1 MSDTLQ
7 TIPERIGGE
16 DEITRKALDKV
27 KFDIRVC
34 SPGIIQSF
42 DPDALTCVVQL
53 AIREKLNI
61 TGKIS
66 SVDVPPLLDVPVQI
80 VGTAD
85 YFITFPIVEG
95 TECLVVFGDNCM
107 DAWWQSGGIQEQ
119 LEKRRHDL
127 SDAFAII
134 GPRSQVNLFTDYSTT
149 DVQLRN
155 KSGAAVV
162 GIAPSNVINITT
174 TGNVN
179 IGSGNVIINS
189 RVFMEHKHNGVVPGG
204 GTTEG
209 VV

>member
-1 MSDTLQ
+1 
-7 TIPERIGGE
+7 
-16 DEITRKALDKV
+16 
-27 KFDIRVC
+27 
-34 SPGIIQSF
+34 
-42 DPDALTCVVQL
+42 
-53 AIREKLNI
+53 
-61 TGKIS
+61 
-66 SVDVPPLLDVPVQI
+66 VQI

-95 TECLVVFGDNCM
+95 TECLVVFGDNCI

-134 GPRSQVNLFTDYSTT
+134 GPRSQVNLITNYSTT

-155 KSGAAVV
+155 KTGAALV
-162 GIAPSNVINITT
+162 GIAPDNVINIAT

-179 IGSGNVIINS
+179 IGSGNVVINS
-189 RVFMEHKHNGVVPGG
+189 RIFMGHKHSGVVSGG
-204 GTTEG
+204 GTTGG